1 MFMRILGV
9 DLNKKS
15 FVRWKIYIDRA
26 RMYLGY
32 FNFLMIAFVFL
43 NSIKNQGIRGFLD
56 ENHLIT
62 YPLIIIA
69 FLVFSF
75 ILGRLDTK
83 LGLRREELR
92 NLSVENPV
100 LMDILKSLEEIKG
113 KQESQSN
120 KN

>member
-1 MFMRILGV
+1 MKIVGIE
-9 DLNKKS
+9 LNKRS

-43 NSIKNQGIRGFLD
+43 NSIKNQEVRSFLD
-56 ENHLIT
+56 ENHLLT
-62 YPLIIIA
+62 YPLIIVV

-92 NLSVENPV
+92 NLSAENPV
-100 LMDILKSLEEIKG
+100 LMDILNSLEDIKNDRI
-113 KQESQSN
+113 KQV
-120 KN
+120 KNQ